1 MQPSCTVFH
10 SARSRKHGRRHV
22 KPTHIPW
29 SGRLHFARCFLVSMI
44 DRRPDP
50 RRIQQLHVDG
60 MAPDIRAR
68 KDHARATSRRVCTPS
83 SVGRKIATPWR
94 AARAR
99 KAAKRLCKKIEL
111 RPLPAATTVV
121 PVLSRGCPSSRQ
133 KHRGE
138 DTHGKH
144 GAHGHGSQLGG
155 TVSNNPAS
163 TVLQVF
169 SLSRFTVNKK
179 DQSELVGSAPG
190 RSTGCRVCRVTVH
203 SQWFNSA
210 PKTPDRRTYRCG

>member
-68 KDHARATSRRVCTPS
+68 KDHARATSRRVCTR
-83 SVGRKIATPWR
+83 SVGRKIARPTGARR
-94 AARAR
+94 AARAQGR
-99 KAAKRLCKKIEL
+99 K
-111 RPLPAATTVV
+111 TVV
-121 PVLSRGCPSSRQ
+121 RKDRTSPSTGRQHCSTGFVSRGPSSR
-133 KHRGE
+133 KNTPAGGAG
-138 DTHGKH
+138 THTGNT
-144 GAHGHGSQLGG
+144 GHTGTRITTRRYSLELG
-155 TVSNNPAS
+155 
-163 TVLQVF
+163 L
-169 SLSRFTVNKK
+169 
-179 DQSELVGSAPG
+179 E
-190 RSTGCRVCRVTVH
+190 
-203 SQWFNSA
+203 
-210 PKTPDRRTYRCG
+210 

>member
-1 MQPSCTVFH
+1 
-10 SARSRKHGRRHV
+10 
-22 KPTHIPW
+22 
-29 SGRLHFARCFLVSMI
+29 MI

-94 AARAR
+94 AARPQNGC
-99 KAAKRLCKKIEL
+99 AKSKGQKDRTSPSTGRHYCSTGFVS
-111 RPLPAATTVV
+111 RVPLFPE
-121 PVLSRGCPSSRQ
+121 

-155 TVSNNPAS
+155 TVSNKVSKCRNTVRCVQVAQAS
-163 TVLQVF
+163 KFLQVAIWVYLKGLPVHLARHLGRLRV
-169 SLSRFTVNKK
+169 SPR
-179 DQSELVGSAPG
+179 DQAFACLLASCYLAYHGTGG
-190 RSTGCRVCRVTVH
+190 RASCRDD
-203 SQWFNSA
+203 N
-210 PKTPDRRTYRCG
+210 

>member
-94 AARAR
+94 AARPQNGC
-99 KAAKRLCKKIEL
+99 AKSKGQKDRTSPSTGRHYCSTGA
-111 RPLPAATTVV
+111 PLPGKTPGGGHTRETRGTRARITTRRYSLEQGLEV
-121 PVLSRGCPSSRQ
+121 Q
-133 KHRGE
+133 KHRTLRPGCASKQIFTSC
-138 DTHGKH
+138 D
-144 GAHGHGSQLGG
+144 LGL
-155 TVSNNPAS
+155 P
-163 TVLQVF
+163 
-169 SLSRFTVNKK
+169 
-179 DQSELVGSAPG
+179 
-190 RSTGCRVCRVTVH
+190 
-203 SQWFNSA
+203 
-210 PKTPDRRTYRCG
+210 

>member
-1 MQPSCTVFH
+1 
-10 SARSRKHGRRHV
+10 
-22 KPTHIPW
+22 
-29 SGRLHFARCFLVSMI
+29 MI

-68 KDHARATSRRVCTPS
+68 KDHVRATSRRVCTR

-94 AARAR
+94 AARGAQGRKTVAR
-99 KAAKRLCKKIEL
+99 KDRTSPSTGTGRHYCSTGFVS
-111 RPLPAATTVV
+111 RVPLFPE
-121 PVLSRGCPSSRQ
+121 

-155 TVSNNPAS
+155 TVSNKVSKCRNTVRCVQVAQAS
-163 TVLQVF
+163 KFLQVAIWVYLNCAFGAFARF
-169 SLSRFTVNKK
+169 STGPSGCLLACLLASCYLAYHGTGGRASCRDDNLSRT
-179 DQSELVGSAPG
+179 
-190 RSTGCRVCRVTVH
+190 
-203 SQWFNSA
+203 
-210 PKTPDRRTYRCG
+210 

>member
-68 KDHARATSRRVCTPS
+68 KDHVRATSRRVCTR
-83 SVGRKIATPWR
+83 SVGRKIARPTGAR
-94 AARAR
+94 RAR
-99 KAAKRLCKKIEL
+99 KAAKRSCEKIEL
-111 RPLPAATTVV
+111 RPLPAASTVV
-121 PVLSRGCPSSRQ
+121 PVLSRGAPLPGKTPPPGEPGHTRET
-133 KHRGE
+133 RG
-138 DTHGKH
+138 TR
-144 GAHGHGSQLGG
+144 AHGSQLGG
-155 TVSNNPAS
+155 TVSNLVSNKVSKCRNTVRCVQETPGCAS
-163 TVLQVF
+163 
-169 SLSRFTVNKK
+169 K
-179 DQSELVGSAPG
+179 QSFASCDLGLP
-190 RSTGCRVCRVTVH
+190 
-203 SQWFNSA
+203 
-210 PKTPDRRTYRCG
+210 